1 MVYSHV
7 EFKFLE
13 ILLYSPIWLILEVRR
28 QLLLFFF
35 FYFCLLFNCKKL
47 YWIYFIIVF
56 IEVVHKT
63 KCFEAFRNEEIINQQ
78 TFLVGF
84 SPKIQQKC
92 IFLFYNFFFHVF
104 YDTSKKKRRFILRHI
119 TIYIYTCNI
128 SKNYVL

>member
-7 EFKFLE
+7 DFKFPE

-35 FYFCLLFNCKKL
+35 FTFVYCLIVRN
-47 YWIYFIIVF
+47 YIEYYFIIVF

-63 KCFEAFRNEEIINQQ
+63 KRFEAFRNEEIINQQ

-92 IFLFYNFFFHVF
+92 IFLFYNFFFTF
-104 YDTSKKKRRFILRHI
+104 SMTRAKKRRFILRPI
-119 TIYIYTCNI
+119 TRYIYTCNI